1 MRTFSSSGK
10 RAQRTTD
17 NCCSKEKRSALFFK
31 HTEWNDIVCQPSMWL
46 IFSSFARAHS
56 GNICYHSIHAKL
68 WNMIQKMDISTI
80 CHDDVVCCNNGPS
93 FSRSPFLFLRSL
105 WQNKYLS
112 RTSKSLR
119 TATRIAIIRADSIC
133 IDSPH
138 WNNDILFKKKTNLV
152 HISNVVS
159 IFNLNSIQWFC
170 VEHACCSFFFSSS
183 SHFFLQKKTLF
194 AFNIFS
200 MWLLQSLFM
209 QNYQPQKDFCYRN
222 LVRTFLWI
230 FLQLYFRSIRYRI
243 TWFTGTTNYVSSR
256 LFRKTK
262 KNMFYWVEFQI
273 HLLLAFKQI
282 GIVTCD
288 ECARE

>member
-17 NCCSKEKRSALFFK
+17 NCCSKEKRRALFFK

-138 WNNDILFKKKTNLV
+138 WNNDILFKKKNKFSSHFKCCFNFQFEFNPVILCRACMLF
-152 HISNVVS
+152 
-159 IFNLNSIQWFC
+159 IFFFKFI
-170 VEHACCSFFFSSS
+170 SFFFCRKKPCSRSTYFPYGCCKAS
-183 SHFFLQKKTLF
+183 FIYAKLSTSERLLLQK
-194 AFNIFS
+194 
-200 MWLLQSLFM
+200 
-209 QNYQPQKDFCYRN
+209 PR
-222 LVRTFLWI
+222 
-230 FLQLYFRSIRYRI
+230 
-243 TWFTGTTNYVSSR
+243 
-256 LFRKTK
+256 
-262 KNMFYWVEFQI
+262 
-273 HLLLAFKQI
+273 
-282 GIVTCD
+282 
-288 ECARE
+288 